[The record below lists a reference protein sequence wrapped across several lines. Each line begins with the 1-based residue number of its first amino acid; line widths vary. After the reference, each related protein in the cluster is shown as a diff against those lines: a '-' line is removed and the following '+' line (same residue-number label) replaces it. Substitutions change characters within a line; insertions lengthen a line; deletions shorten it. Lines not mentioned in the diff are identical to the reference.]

1 MFNVEYDPR
10 TNCLGLTV
18 KGFWKPDDVA
28 TFAAA
33 VGAGAQAARNIR
45 PDFDVIVESL
55 DFPVQAIDVA
65 DLLVNIMRGGIALT
79 SGRAAVV
86 VGSHL
91 NKVQAERTLLHPRV
105 RVFLALDAA
114 KAWLAEPAPEPQG

>member
-1 MFNVEYDPR
+1 MFHVEYDPR
-10 TNCLGLTV
+10 ANYLGLTV
-18 KGFWKPDDVA
+18 KGFWKPEDVA
-28 TFAAA
+28 PFAAA
-33 VGAGAQAARNIR
+33 VGTGAQAARNIR

-65 DLLVNIMRGGIALT
+65 DLLVNIMRGGMALT

-114 KAWLAEPAPEPQG
+114 KAWLAEPASEHQG